1 MKKIIFF
8 LLLPLT
14 GFSQIDTCN
23 VEFIFNVNNESKQVK
38 FTQKNA
44 EIIVD
49 SFLWDF
55 GDGETSTINE
65 PTHDYDETGSFIV
78 CLTVLTTSGCVG
90 TFCDTVVIE
99 SLPQITYNLSGT
111 VFTNFSLLPSGFA
124 LLVNRTYNEFTY
136 TEVVRVINGNY
147 HFADI
152 DPGLYLVYVIP
163 VFQITGFYYP
173 VYLPTYSGNSINW
186 QHAVPVHVSSNNTIQ
201 NIHLASFSDIITGD
215 RSVRG
220 KITYT
225 NTALYEESIF
235 NTNWN
240 SLTLYFNPEHNA
252 SNMSV
257 LLFDID
263 GNCIKSAQTDSLGEF
278 LFENLPYGKYFI
290 SPEKAGV
297 VSQNFPVDIETSSDS
312 LNYYYI
318 TLNSTG
324 FVGISENVLILK
336 SLTVFPNPADNYISI
351 PSENKDPFTLFSS
364 MGKQIGT
371 YTGETER
378 VDVSHFVSGCY
389 FIKWQGGGTSVF
401 VKE

>member
-1 MKKIIFF
+1 MKKILFF

-23 VEFIFNVNNESKQVK
+23 VEFIFNVNEESRQVK
-38 FTQKNA
+38 FIQKN
-44 EIIVD
+44 EEVIVE
-49 SFLWDF
+49 SYLWDF
-55 GDGETSTINE
+55 GDGETSTIDE

-78 CLTVLTTSGCVG
+78 CLTVLTTNGCVG
-90 TFCDTVVIE
+90 TFCDTVIIE

-111 VFTNFSLLPSGFA
+111 VVTNFSLLPAGFA

-136 TEVVRVINGNY
+136 TDVVPVINGNY

-152 DPGLYLVYVIP
+152 DPGLYLVYIIP

-173 VYLPTYSGNSINW
+173 FYLPTYSGDSINW
-186 QHAVPVHVSSNNTIQ
+186 QQAVPVHVYSHNTIQ

-220 KITYT
+220 KISYT
-225 NTALYEESIF
+225 NTAQYEENIF
-235 NTNWN
+235 NINWS
-240 SLTLYFNPEHNA
+240 SLTPYANTEQNA
-252 SNMSV
+252 SNISV

-263 GNCIKSAQTDSLGEF
+263 GNCIKSAQTDSTGEF

-290 SPEKAGV
+290 SPEKAGII
-297 VSQNFPVDIETSSDS
+297 SQNFPIDIETSADS

-324 FVGISENVLILK
+324 FVGLSEKILSLK
-336 SLTVFPNPADNYISI
+336 SATVFPNPATDYISV
-351 PSENKDPFTLFSS
+351 PTENKEPFTLFSS
-364 MGKQIGT
+364 IGKLIGT
-371 YTGETER
+371 YNGETDR
-378 VDVSHFVSGCY
+378 VDVSHFIPGCY
-389 FIKWQGGGTSVF
+389 FIKWHSGGTSVF